1 LQQAVYELATV
12 RPFLPER
19 CAYTIAELEMYGRGY
34 YQALA
39 AALRVMKPAAKR
51 WEGRVKHNER
61 IYPVGPGTEH
71 HPDAPAPAAAVDP
84 WLRPLLIAIVIGA
97 AMFLGELI
105 VYVGVLIAQAVQ

>member
-19 CAYTIAELEMYGRGY
+19 CAYTIAELEIYGRGY

-51 WEGRVKHNER
+51 WEGRMKQNDRPHL
-61 IYPVGPGTEH
+61 VGAAAETRS
-71 HPDAPAPAAAVDP
+71 PAPASPESPDP